1 MDDRVSDARWME
13 IDKAVASAVGNFV
26 SGVEFARHPNDAADG
41 LARLLA
47 AAIAAFRQ
55 VIDP

>member
-1 MDDRVSDARWME
+1 MSDARWME

-26 SGVEFARHPNDAADG
+26 SDVEFARHPNDAADG
-41 LARLLA
+41 LARLHA